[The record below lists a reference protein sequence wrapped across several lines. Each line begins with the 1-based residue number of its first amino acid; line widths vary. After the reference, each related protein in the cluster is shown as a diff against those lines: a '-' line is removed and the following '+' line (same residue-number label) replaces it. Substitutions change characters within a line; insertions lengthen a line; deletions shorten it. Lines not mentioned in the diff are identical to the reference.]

1 MGLFGKALA
10 VGFGYALAQPA
21 VRQKLGELIQHP
33 KVKQGRDQ
41 IQNLAADGLRTAK
54 RQLSGSGTADVEDS
68 APNPPIPGV
77 SSLPS
82 ARPSDRAALS
92 EGVLPP
98 AEDPGATT
106 ARKDF

>member
-1 MGLFGKALA
+1 MGLFGKVVA

-21 VRQKLGELIQHP
+21 VRQKLGELIAHP

-41 IQNLAADGLRTAK
+41 LQHLAADGLRTVK
-54 RQLSGSGTADVEDS
+54 RQVSSSDTVDGQEQ
-68 APNPPIPGV
+68 APTPDV

-82 ARPSDRAALS
+82 PRPSDHAALS

-98 AEDPGATT
+98 AVNPGATT
-106 ARKDF
+106 VHKDS

>member
-1 MGLFGKALA
+1 MGLFGKVLA

-41 IQNLAADGLRTAK
+41 IQNLAADGLRSAK
-54 RQLSGSGTADVEDS
+54 RQLSGSGTADVEES
-68 APNPPIPGV
+68 ASNPPYPGV

-82 ARPSDRAALS
+82 PRPTDRATLS

-98 AEDPGATT
+98 AAEPGTT
-106 ARKDF
+106 TVHKDS